1 MYPRFSN
8 YDIMLQIIIEILIFL
23 FSCSLLKIIS
33 PRWNPSLQWRKGF
46 NIPSR
51 TKPIDTRQKQV
62 IFYLDALFLF
72 LFFSFPSSHY
82 TLAPTPGCTSL
93 PLVFSS
99 HALLTTNIRFFSW
112 GHFWSSSRLLITL
125 MTTNIIFYPRMHFPT
140 SRLLATYITSLWG
153 RQQPLSCVFGHFW
166 HCDKQTPGQPTG
178 WS

>member
-99 HALLTTNIRFFSW
+99 HALLTTNIRFFSCV
-112 GHFWSSSRLLITL
+112 HFWSSSRLLITL

-140 SRLLATYITSLWG
+140 SRLLATYITFHPCL
-153 RQQPLSCVFGHFW
+153 HFPSS
-166 HCDKQTPGQPTG
+166 HHTFDHILFRNVTSYIQVYH
-178 WS
+178 